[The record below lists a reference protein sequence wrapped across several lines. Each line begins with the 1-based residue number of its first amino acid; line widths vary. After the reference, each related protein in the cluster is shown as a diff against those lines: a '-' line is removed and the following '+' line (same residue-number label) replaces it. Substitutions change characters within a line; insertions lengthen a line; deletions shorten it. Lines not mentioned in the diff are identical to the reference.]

1 MTHVSAYT
9 EVTVNGLTKII
20 FIPFK
25 VSHPDSRKSTSLL
38 SRAQNT
44 RLLNKAF
51 GIPPTRWT
59 AALIE
64 NKMDSL
70 ETLKLKS
77 NKWTPLN
84 VTFAIGTD

>member
-9 EVTVNGLTKII
+9 EVTVKGLIKII
-20 FIPFK
+20 LIPFA
-25 VSHPDSRKSTSLL
+25 VSCPDSRKSTNLL

-44 RLLNKAF
+44 RFLKKAF
-51 GIPPTRWT
+51 GIPPTPWA

-64 NKMDSL
+64 NIMDSL